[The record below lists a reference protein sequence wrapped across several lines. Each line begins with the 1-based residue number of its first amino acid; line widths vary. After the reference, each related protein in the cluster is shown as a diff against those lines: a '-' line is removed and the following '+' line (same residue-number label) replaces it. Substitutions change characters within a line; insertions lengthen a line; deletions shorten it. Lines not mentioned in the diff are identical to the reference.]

1 MTVLAFIFVIG
12 ILVFIHEL
20 GHFLVAKWKG
30 VRVEKF
36 SLGFGKKLL
45 GFTAGETEYLISL
58 LPLGGYVK
66 LYGEGG
72 EGNLVIEDVMPNSKA
87 DKIGFKPG
95 DKILKIDDID
105 LASFPTWKE
114 LANTL
119 RTNNEKEYIF
129 EIDRQDEKIQIN
141 SMAESLDGLNVFSEK
156 EYPRSFSNKSI
167 ASRLMIVVAGPFMN
181 FLLPFLFLPIVFLIG
196 ISVPAYLESAPVV
209 GYVEPNSAAS
219 KAGFEKGD
227 VVKEINGKAI
237 KSWRDLNITFQSNP
251 DIPLTVVVNRN
262 GTTKSIEF
270 KSSPS
275 SQGVVEVGISE
286 PLEAKIGDVIE
297 GSPAAQSGALRK
309 GDQILAA
316 NGKKI
321 TDWYQMSSIIR
332 DSGEKEISL
341 LVKRGDKQFNVSLIP
356 KIIEGGTYPAIGIT
370 PEREQLLKKY
380 GFIDA
385 IIEGIKEAAK
395 LIFEVTVLL
404 FSFLFK
410 LITGKI
416 SLGTAGKSLAGPLL
430 IAKVSGSAAES
441 GLASLMQFTA
451 FISINLAIINLFPIP
466 MLDGGHVLYLA
477 IESIK
482 RKPLSQRT
490 LEISQRIGF
499 TLLIFIMFV
508 AIFNDITRLKG
519 SIIESLGRVL
529 EAFR

>member
-1 MTVLAFIFVIG
+1 MTLLAFIFVIG

-36 SLGFGKKLL
+36 SLGFGKKLM
-45 GFTAGETEYLISL
+45 GFRSGETEYLVSM

-72 EGNLVIEDVMPNSKA
+72 EANHIIEGVTPGSEA
-87 DKIGFKPG
+87 DKAGFKPG
-95 DKILKIDDID
+95 DKILRIDDID

-114 LANTL
+114 LASTL
-119 RTNNEKEYIF
+119 RTNNEREYIF
-129 EIDRQDEKIQIN
+129 QLERQEERIKIK
-141 SMAESLDGLNVFSEK
+141 SMAGNLDGLKVFSEK

-167 ASRLMIVVAGPFMN
+167 IDRLMIVVAGPFMN

-196 ISVPAYLESAPVV
+196 ISVPAYLENAPVV
-209 GYVEPNSAAS
+209 GYVEPDSAAN
-219 KAGFEKGD
+219 KAGFKKGD
-227 VVKEINGKAI
+227 IVREINGK
-237 KSWRDLNITFQSNP
+237 KVETWRDLNITFQSNP
-251 DIPLTVVVNRN
+251 DIPLDVVVSRD
-262 GTTKSIEF
+262 GATKSIEF
-270 KSSPS
+270 KAAPS
-275 SQGVVEVGISE
+275 SQGIVEVGMSE
-286 PLEAKIGDVIE
+286 PLEAKIGSVID
-297 GSPAAQSGALRK
+297 GSPASESGALQK
-309 GDQILAA
+309 GDQILAV
-316 NGKKI
+316 NGKRI
-321 TDWYQMSSIIR
+321 TDWYEMSSMIR
-332 DSGEKEISL
+332 DSREKEITL
-341 LVKRGDKQFNVSLIP
+341 IVKRKDKDLSVSLIP
-356 KIIEGGTYPAIGIT
+356 RTIEGGTYPAIGVT
-370 PEREQLLKKY
+370 PEREQILKKY
-380 GFIDA
+380 GFLDA
-385 IIEGIKEAAK
+385 IIEGTKEAAK

-410 LITGKI
+410 LFSGQI

-466 MLDGGHVLYLA
+466 MLDGGHVLYLT

-490 LEISQRIGF
+490 LEISQRIGL
-499 TLLIFIMFV
+499 TVLIFIMFV

-519 SIIESLGRVL
+519 SIIESLSRVL
-529 EAFR
+529 ETFR

>member
-1 MTVLAFIFVIG
+1 MTLLAFIFVIG

-36 SLGFGKKLL
+36 SLGFGKKLV
-45 GFTAGETEYLISL
+45 GFRSGETEYLISL

-72 EGNLVIEDVMPNSKA
+72 EGNLIIEDVRPDSKA
-87 DKIGFKPG
+87 DRTGFMPG

-105 LASFPTWKE
+105 LGSFPSWKQ

-129 EIDRQDEKIQIN
+129 EVERQDEKIRIK
-141 SMAESLDGLNVFSEK
+141 SMAESLDGINVFSEK

-167 ASRLMIVVAGPFMN
+167 ISRLMIVVAGPFMN
-181 FLLPFLFLPIVFLIG
+181 FLLPFLFLPIIFLIG
-196 ISVPAYLESAPVV
+196 ISVPAYLESPPVV

-227 VVKEINGKAI
+227 VVTEINGKAI
-237 KSWRDLNITFQSNP
+237 KTWRDLNITVQSNP
-251 DIPLTVVVNRN
+251 DILLNIVVLRD
-262 GTTKSIEF
+262 GMTKSIEF

-286 PLEAKIGDVIE
+286 ELEAKIGEVID
-297 GSPAAQSGALRK
+297 GSPAAQSRALQK
-309 GDQILAA
+309 GDQILAV
-316 NGKKI
+316 NGEKI

-332 DSGEKEISL
+332 DSGDKEVTL
-341 LVKRGDKQFNVSLIP
+341 LVNRGDKQFNVSLTP
-356 KIIEGGTYPAIGIT
+356 KIIGGGNYPAIGIT
-370 PEREQLLKKY
+370 PERDQILKKY

-410 LITGKI
+410 LVTGKI

-466 MLDGGHVLYLA
+466 MLDGGHVLYLG

-499 TLLIFIMFV
+499 TVLIFIMFV
-508 AIFNDITRLKG
+508 AIFNDITRLQG
-519 SIIESLGRVL
+519 SIIESLSRVL

>member
-1 MTVLAFIFVIG
+1 MTLLAFIFVIG

-20 GHFLVAKWKG
+20 GHFLVAKWRG

-45 GFTAGETEYLISL
+45 GFRAGETEYVISL

-72 EGNLVIEDVMPNSKA
+72 EGNFIVEDVIPDSKA
-87 DKIGFKPG
+87 DKIGFKPA
-95 DKILKIDDID
+95 DKLLKIDDID

-129 EIDRQDEKIQIN
+129 EIERQDQKLQIK
-141 SMAESLDGLNVFSEK
+141 SMAESLDGLKVFSEK

-167 ASRLMIVVAGPFMN
+167 ISRLMIVVAGPSMN
-181 FLLPFLFLPIVFLIG
+181 FLLPFVFLPIVFFIG
-196 ISVPAYLESAPVV
+196 ISIPAYLERAPVL

-219 KAGFEKGD
+219 KAGFKKGD
-227 VVKEINGKAI
+227 VIKEINGKTI
-237 KSWRDLNITFQSNP
+237 KTWRDLNITFQSNP
-251 DIPLTVVVNRN
+251 DIPLNIVVNRN
-262 GTTKSIEF
+262 GSTKSIEF
-270 KSSPS
+270 KPLPS
-275 SQGVVEVGISE
+275 SQGIVEVGISE
-286 PLEAKIGDVIE
+286 PLEAKIGEVIE
-297 GSPAAQSGALRK
+297 GSPAAESGALQE
-309 GDQILAA
+309 GDQILEV

-321 TDWYQMSSIIR
+321 TDWYQMASIIR
-332 DSGEKEISL
+332 DSGAKEITL
-341 LVKRGDKQFNVSLIP
+341 LVKRGDKKFDVSLIP
-356 KIIEGGTYPAIGIT
+356 KVIDGGTYPAIGIT
-370 PEREQLLKKY
+370 PEREQILEKY
-380 GFIDA
+380 GFIDS
-385 IIEGIKEAAK
+385 IIEGIKEAAR

-410 LITGKI
+410 LFTGKI
-416 SLGTAGKSLAGPLL
+416 SLTTAGKSLAGPLL
-430 IAKVSGSAAES
+430 IAKVSGSAARS

-499 TLLIFIMFV
+499 TILIFIMFV

-519 SIIESLGRVL
+519 SIIESLSRILG
-529 EAFR
+529 AFR